1 MGDATYT
8 QVAVPVGG
16 ASTTSSTN
24 KQGNSFYGGC
34 CDMVSNKMMPMSLT
48 FATCDGGG
56 RRVGRIHRGQKQDHS
71 DPEFSSLV
79 VFHNQ
84 TF

>member
-24 KQGNSFYGGC
+24 KQGNSFCGGC

-48 FATCDGGG
+48 FASDGGG
-56 RRVGRIHRGQKQDHS
+56 RREGRTSRTRRMRS
-71 DPEFSSLV
+71 F
-79 VFHNQ
+79 
-84 TF
+84 